1 MKLGIIGLPGSGK
14 TTVFEALSQATIEL
28 GKKEGSRISTS
39 RVPDQRVDILSRI
52 FKPKKTTYAQVEYL
66 LPGKQD
72 MLRDVRDSD
81 ALIHVIR
88 NFGVYGLKDPSP
100 YEDFCHIDQELILA
114 DMVVAEKR
122 LEKLQTENKKGKKA
136 DPEELSLVSECCKY
150 LDEGVPLRKFPH
162 IAKAP
167 TLRGFAFLSA
177 KPMLVLFNNE
187 DDKEETP
194 DIEGLTD
201 KEDSMV
207 IRAKLEQELAQMSQ
221 EEAKE
226 FLSEFGIADSAKDRV
241 ISKSYEL
248 MGLISFF
255 TVGDDEVRAWTIKK
269 DTQAID
275 AAEVIHTDLKK
286 GFIRAEVVS
295 YDDFMSAGSMAEA
308 RKQGTVRLEGKT
320 YVVSDGD
327 IINVRF
333 NV

>member
-1 MKLGIIGLPGSGK
+1 MKLGIIGLSGSGK
-14 TTVFEALSQATIEL
+14 TTVFEALSQAISDI

-52 FKPKKTTYAQVEYL
+52 FNPKKTTYAQVEYL

-88 NFGVYGLKDPSP
+88 NFGVYGLKDPNP
-100 YEDFCHIDQELILA
+100 FEDFRNLDQELILA
-114 DMVVAEKR
+114 DMVVAERR
-122 LEKLQTENKKGKKA
+122 LERLQTENKKGKKA
-136 DPEELSLVSECCKY
+136 DPEELVLVSECCKH
-150 LDEGVPLRKFPH
+150 LEEGIPLRKFPH
-162 IAKAP
+162 IVAAP
-167 TLRGFAFLSA
+167 MLRGFAFLSA

-187 DDKEETP
+187 DDNEELP
-194 DIEGLTD
+194 DIKNLSD

-207 IRAKLEQELAQMSQ
+207 IRAKLEQELAQMSK
-221 EEAKE
+221 EEAEE
-226 FLSEFGIADSAKDRV
+226 FLSEFGIAASAKDRV

-269 DTQAID
+269 ATQAID

-295 YDDFMSAGSMAEA
+295 YDDFMTAGSMTEA

>member
-14 TTVFEALSQATIEL
+14 TTVFEALSQTITDI

-39 RVPDQRVDILSRI
+39 RVPDTRVDILSRI

-72 MLRDVRDSD
+72 LLRGVRDSD

-88 NFGVYGLKDPSP
+88 NFGVYGLKDPNP
-100 YEDFCHIDQELILA
+100 YKDFLDLDQELILS
-114 DMVVAEKR
+114 DLVVAEKR
-122 LEKLQTENKKGKKA
+122 LERLQTENKKGKKA

-150 LDEGVPLRKFPH
+150 LNEGFPIRKFPH
-162 IAKAP
+162 IATAP
-167 TLRGFAFLSA
+167 ILRGFAFLSA
-177 KPMLVLFNNE
+177 KPVLVLFNNE
-187 DDKEETP
+187 DDRDTLP
-194 DIEGLTD
+194 DIEGLSD
-201 KEDSMV
+201 KEDCMV
-207 IRAKLEQELAQMSQ
+207 IRAKLEQELAQMSK

-226 FLSEFGIADSAKDRV
+226 FLTEFKIAASAKDRV

-255 TVGDDEVRAWTIKK
+255 TVGEDEVRAWTIKK
-269 DTQAID
+269 GTQAID

-286 GFIRAEVVS
+286 GFIRAEVLS
-295 YDDFMSAGSMAEA
+295 YDDFMVAGSMAEA
-308 RKQGTVRLEGKT
+308 RKQGNVRLEGKT
-320 YVVSDGD
+320 YMVSDGD

>member
-14 TTVFEALSQATIEL
+14 TTVFEALSQTISDT
-28 GKKEGSRISTS
+28 GKKEGTRISTS

-72 MLRDVRDSD
+72 MLRAVRDSD

-88 NFGVYGLKDPSP
+88 NFGVYGLKDPNP
-100 YEDFCHIDQELILA
+100 YEDFSNLDQELILA
-114 DMVVAEKR
+114 DLVVAEKR
-122 LEKLQTENKKGKKA
+122 LERLQTENKKGKKA
-136 DPEELSLVSECCKY
+136 DPEELTLVNECCKY
-150 LDEGVPLRKFPH
+150 LEEGVPLRKFPH
-162 IAKAP
+162 IASAP
-167 TLRGFAFLSA
+167 ILRGFAFLSA

-187 DDKEETP
+187 DDREEIP
-194 DIEGLTD
+194 DIEGFTD

-207 IRAKLEQELAQMSQ
+207 IRAKLEQELAQMSN
-221 EEAKE
+221 EEAEE
-226 FLSEFGIADSAKDRV
+226 FLSEFGIAASAKNRV

-269 DTQAID
+269 ATQAID

-295 YDDFMSAGSMAEA
+295 YNDFMAAGSITEA
-308 RKQGTVRLEGKT
+308 RKHGTVRLEGKT
-320 YVVSDGD
+320 YVVADGD

>member
-14 TTVFEALSQATIEL
+14 TTVFEALSQTITDI

-39 RVPDQRVDILSRI
+39 HVPDPRVDILSRI

-72 MLRDVRDSD
+72 LLRGVRDSD

-88 NFGVYGLKDPSP
+88 NFGVYGLKNPNP
-100 YEDFCHIDQELILA
+100 HKDFLDLDQELILS
-114 DMVVAEKR
+114 DLVVAEKR
-122 LEKLQTENKKGKKA
+122 LERLQTENKKGKKA
-136 DPEELSLVSECCKY
+136 DPEELTLVSECCKY
-150 LDEGVPLRKFPH
+150 LNEGFPLRKFSH
-162 IAKAP
+162 IATAP
-167 TLRGFAFLSA
+167 ILRGFAFLSA
-177 KPMLVLFNNE
+177 KPVLVLFNNE
-187 DDKEETP
+187 DDKDDLP
-194 DIEGLTD
+194 DIDGLSD
-201 KEDSMV
+201 KEDCLV
-207 IRAKLEQELAQMSQ
+207 IRAKLEQELAQMSE

-226 FLSEFGIADSAKDRV
+226 FLSEFKIAASAKDRV

-255 TVGDDEVRAWTIKK
+255 TVGEDEVRAWTIKK

-286 GFIRAEVVS
+286 GFIRAEVLS
-295 YDDFMSAGSMAEA
+295 YDDFMAAGSMAEA
-308 RKQGTVRLEGKT
+308 RKHGTVRLEGKT
-320 YVVSDGD
+320 YIVSDGD